1 MKKTFLTGIAALFL
15 ATTTGTAH
23 AICGHHG
30 VSCWQCG
37 NTHVELSEYADRNS
51 DSPHPGRSYYDLT
64 AEVLPNPN
72 ALRFGKVQNGSRKA
86 YLNGKLCKEIIDQ

>member
-1 MKKTFLTGIAALFL
+1 MKPIAALVGIAALFL
-15 ATTTGTAH
+15 ATGAARAT
-23 AICGHHG
+23 CGGHG
-30 VSCWQCG
+30 MSCWQCG
-37 NTHVELSEYADRNS
+37 DTRVELSEYAERNP
-51 DSPHPGRSYYDLT
+51 DSPHFGHSRYDLT